1 MRDDAM
7 GSDAGVALLSR
18 SGLRA
23 CFSQAFLV
31 MQWRGASQRLHSR
44 RRPPSPPLLILF
56 RRHVSESKHA
66 RRRDFACAF
75 VLMRGVRV

>member
-23 CFSQAFLV
+23 CCSQAFLV
-31 MQWRGASQRLHSR
+31 MRWRGASQRLHSR
-44 RRPPSPPLLILF
+44 RHPPSPPLLIPF
-56 RRHVSESKHA
+56 SRRVGECKHA
-66 RRRDFACAF
+66 QRQDLACAF
-75 VLMRGVRV
+75 VLMQGVHA